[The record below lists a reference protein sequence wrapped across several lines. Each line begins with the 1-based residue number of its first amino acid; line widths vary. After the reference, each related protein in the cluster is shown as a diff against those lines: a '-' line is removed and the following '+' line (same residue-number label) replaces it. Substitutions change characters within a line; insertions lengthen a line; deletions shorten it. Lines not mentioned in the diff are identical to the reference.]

1 MLTPRTRARRPRCRL
16 GRAYG
21 DSEKYSRLAKEDEVR
36 RKWLC
41 PLEPPSSSSTDA
53 GVDTRQPWRQFW
65 GFGQRWREPPSR
77 WRTAV
82 FSPTPREVQ
91 GECSISRSVGTLI
104 LSIPEAPP
112 WRPRLTLISPQHP
125 TSKCYPVGV
134 RASTCEFW
142 GVGHNSNL
150 SKCLTQKCV
159 EVMETRGGREFLRK
173 DMQIGKG
180 ESQSKDHRGGS
191 SLPGVSAIR
200 VWVPPQDI
208 LSHRYLILW

>member
-1 MLTPRTRARRPRCRL
+1 MRIAHGAVWEEHTAIRKSTPDLRRRTKLEGSGFVRSSRHHRVAQTRASTPASP
-16 GRAYG
+16 GGSSGGSVSAG
-21 DSEKYSRLAKEDEVR
+21 GS
-36 RKWLC
+36 
-41 PLEPPSSSSTDA
+41 PPP
-53 GVDTRQPWRQFW
+53 G
-65 GFGQRWREPPSR
+65 

-82 FSPTPREVQ
+82 FSRTPREVQ

-104 LSIPEAPP
+104 PSISEAPP

-142 GVGHNSNL
+142 GVEHNSNL

-191 SLPGVSAIR
+191 WLPGVSAIR